1 MLENL
6 YEGLNAQK
14 CNGRSNQKVQKTKSI
29 YFWILLLGGPSS
41 PTKMYMGQFLQDGEN
56 VRFMSLFFK
65 KWMARAAKPSDIDD
79 FFWFAVTYHDFGM
92 PLK

>member
-1 MLENL
+1 MNTTL
-6 YEGLNAQK
+6 QRK
-14 CNGRSNQKVQKTKSI
+14 QQFT
-29 YFWILLLGGPSS
+29 
-41 PTKMYMGQFLQDGEN
+41 YMGQFLQDGKN

-79 FFWFAVTYHDFGM
+79 FFRFAVTYHDFGM

>member
-1 MLENL
+1 MAMLWGVRHANTRR
-6 YEGLNAQK
+6 Q
-14 CNGRSNQKVQKTKSI
+14 RQRQRQI
-29 YFWILLLGGPSS
+29 HLGPEVESHYR
-41 PTKMYMGQFLQDGEN
+41 PYMGQFLQDGKN

-79 FFWFAVTYHDFGM
+79 FFRFAVTYHDFGM

>member
-1 MLENL
+1 MVAKFSPSHGVNL
-6 YEGLNAQK
+6 WVRCASGN
-14 CNGRSNQKVQKTKSI
+14 V
-29 YFWILLLGGPSS
+29 
-41 PTKMYMGQFLQDGEN
+41 YMGQFLQDGKN

-79 FFWFAVTYHDFGM
+79 FFRFAVTYHDFGM

>member
-1 MLENL
+1 MMHQNDDFL
-6 YEGLNAQK
+6 
-14 CNGRSNQKVQKTKSI
+14 SN
-29 YFWILLLGGPSS
+29 FGLLGSS
-41 PTKMYMGQFLQDGEN
+41 RGCVALSTQKRIPEYPYMGQFLQDGKN

-79 FFWFAVTYHDFGM
+79 FFRFAVTYHDFGM

>member
-1 MLENL
+1 
-6 YEGLNAQK
+6 
-14 CNGRSNQKVQKTKSI
+14 
-29 YFWILLLGGPSS
+29 
-41 PTKMYMGQFLQDGEN
+41 MGQFLQDGKN

-79 FFWFAVTYHDFGM
+79 FFRFAVTYHDFGM